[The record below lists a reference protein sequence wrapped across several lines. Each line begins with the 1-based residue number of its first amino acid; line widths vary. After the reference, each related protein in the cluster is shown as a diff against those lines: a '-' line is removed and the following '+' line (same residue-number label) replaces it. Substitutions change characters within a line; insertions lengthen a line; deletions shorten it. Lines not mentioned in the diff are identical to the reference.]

1 MALITRPDAARE
13 LGVTVQSVYAAIKTG
28 RLSAVQTDDGKI
40 LIDNRTMKKE
50 WKSKTAKKLGNKF
63 KEDKPTYVFP
73 LKPTSSISKTR
84 ESIPDYEESRA
95 RTEHLKAELLEL
107 DRQQKQGLL
116 VPVAEVRLKWIE
128 VITMARTKVM
138 GLPTKAKQRIP
149 ELDVTAMDHLDEIV
163 REALEDLAESQAA

>member
-1 MALITRPDAARE
+1 MCIRDR
-13 LGVTVQSVYAAIKTG
+13 
-28 RLSAVQTDDGKI
+28 
-40 LIDNRTMKKE
+40 
-50 WKSKTAKKLGNKF
+50 SKTAKKLGNKF

-73 LKPTSSISKTR
+73 LKPSSSISKTH

-128 VITMARTKVM
+128 VITMARTKLM